1 MSIVFFSNSFS
12 TASQQFL
19 PSFDSKPRLMSL
31 LPGHHKI
38 EGFVPTS
45 EGQFAENSVVVIFQ
59 RFNESSIGLR
69 FLDSST
75 VQRNRAKQI

>member
-1 MSIVFFSNSFS
+1 
-12 TASQQFL
+12 
-19 PSFDSKPRLMSL
+19 MSL
-31 LPGHHKI
+31 LPGYHKI
-38 EGFVPTS
+38 EGFVHTS
-45 EGQFAENSVVVIFQ
+45 EGQFVENSVVVIFQ

>member
-1 MSIVFFSNSFS
+1 
-12 TASQQFL
+12 
-19 PSFDSKPRLMSL
+19 
-31 LPGHHKI
+31 
-38 EGFVPTS
+38 
-45 EGQFAENSVVVIFQ
+45 VVIFQ